1 MLCYYLKR
9 LRMHRKLWQ
18 CESRVFP
25 YTHDVIW
32 VFSLSL
38 ASLNVVGLL
47 ASNFSRESL
56 ICSQGPLCISD
67 IIGVSSVI
75 LVFASYNV
83 VDLLVSNFSRE
94 SPICSWGPLR
104 ISDIIG
110 FSSVV
115 FASYDV
121 IWREVYNI
129 SWGDPICSRGSI
141 CISAVDCSP
150 CCWPYAWRLEI
161 FLACSIDWYYKNVF
175 KRDIDN

>member
-47 ASNFSRESL
+47 TSNFSRESL

-104 ISDIIG
+104 ISDIIE

-115 FASYDV
+115 SSDEKYIITV
-121 IWREVYNI
+121 EGIPSVLEVQFVHLQ
-129 SWGDPICSRGSI
+129 WTVRRVAGHMHGG
-141 CISAVDCSP
+141 
-150 CCWPYAWRLEI
+150 
-161 FLACSIDWYYKNVF
+161 
-175 KRDIDN
+175 

>member
-121 IWREVYNI
+121 IWREVRGSHLFSRFNLY
-129 SWGDPICSRGSI
+129 ICSGLFAVLLAI
-141 CISAVDCSP
+141 CMEV
-150 CCWPYAWRLEI
+150 
-161 FLACSIDWYYKNVF
+161 
-175 KRDIDN
+175 RDILSLFYRLIL